1 MANRS
6 KYKLCECLSLVH
18 YSTDGKF
25 RAIQYLLL
33 IICKNI
39 NTVHE
44 FMAESLRGHE
54 ACVIVNTLS
63 KIFANS
69 CWFSQRVKRPGC
81 WRAAAGGAIVC

>member
-18 YSTDGKF
+18 YTTDGKF
-25 RAIQYLLL
+25 RAIQYL
-33 IICKNI
+33 K